1 MLRNLGLAAIL
12 GLLWAALS
20 GHGETLIVVL
30 GIASV
35 LLVVAFARRL
45 DLLDEESLPLHLA
58 WRAPSYC
65 LWLLWQVVLSNVAVI
80 RHILRARIDVDP
92 QLVTVPSGQA
102 SDLGAVVYGNS
113 ITLTPGTVTIAIDG
127 DQMLVHA
134 LDREAADSLVEGS
147 MARRV
152 AAFMQPS

>member
-1 MLRNLGLAAIL
+1 MLRSLSLATVL

-35 LLVVAFARRL
+35 LFVVIFARRL
-45 DLLDEESLPLHLA
+45 DLVDDEGFPLHLA
-58 WRAPSYC
+58 WRTPSYF
-65 LWLLWQVVLSNVAVI
+65 LWLLWQIVLSNVAVI
-80 RHILRARIDVDP
+80 RHILRARLDVDP

-102 SDLGAVVYGNS
+102 SDLGAVIYANS
-113 ITLTPGTVTIAIDG
+113 ITLTPGTVTIAVNG

-134 LDREAADSLVEGS
+134 LDRDAADGLVEGS

-152 AAFMQPS
+152 AAYVQPS

>member
-1 MLRNLGLAAIL
+1 MLRSLSLATVL

-30 GIASV
+30 GVASV

-45 DLLDEESLPLHLA
+45 DLVDDEGFPIELT
-58 WRAPSYC
+58 WRTPGYVA
-65 LWLLWQVVLSNVAVI
+65 WLLWQIVLSNVAVI
-80 RHILRARIDVDP
+80 RHILRPRIEVDP
-92 QLVTVPSGQA
+92 QLVAVPSGQA
-102 SDLGAVVYGNS
+102 SDLGAVIYANS
-113 ITLTPGTVTIAIDG
+113 ITLTPGTVTIAVMG

-134 LDREAADSLVEGS
+134 LDREAADGLVEGS

-152 AAFMQPS
+152 AAYVKAS